1 MNRDDRLVFLRAGII
16 AALVLL
22 AAALYAGRAL
32 AADLAPVD
40 CAIVRAH
47 IAEHGKAKA
56 VAWARGQ
63 GYSWSEIWRIRKQCG
78 I

>member
-1 MNRDDRLVFLRAGII
+1 MSRADHMDLLRG
-16 AALVLL
+16 AALALFIVL
-22 AAALYAGRAL
+22 ASTAF
-32 AADLAPVD
+32 AADID
-40 CAIVRAH
+40 CAAIRAH
-47 IAEHGKAKA
+47 VAEHGKAKA